1 MTDASIVDLPL
12 SIEVSVR
19 SALRRLLRVRRGMVG
34 TAMVLAVIL
43 ILLIGPFL
51 APYAPT
57 SIGAG
62 IPSSGPDAKHLLGTD
77 DLGRD
82 VLSRF
87 LSGGLGIVLIPTA
100 SVLLAFLVGGTVG
113 ALAGYLG
120 GRFDRLVT
128 AIIGVILPIPSLLIA
143 LLLIT
148 RFGSGVTSLIVVV
161 GLLFAP
167 RIARVARGAVQSI
180 RGFEYVVHAEMIG
193 QPTRRILRHELLPNV
208 AGPLLVE
215 FGIRLNFAVVFVA
228 ALNFLGLAAQPPS
241 STWGLM
247 IAEGRNLLPINPW
260 VSLAPALALAAM
272 VIGFNLLTDAIAE
285 VVGRE
290 LTR

>member
-1 MTDASIVDLPL
+1 MTAAPVAASSP
-12 SIEVSVR
+12 SVEDGAR
-19 SALRRLLRVRRGMVG
+19 STLRRLLRVRRGVVG
-34 TAMVLAVIL
+34 ATMVLAVTL
-43 ILLIGPFL
+43 VLVIGPLF

-57 SIGAG
+57 SIGTG
-62 IPSSGPDAKHLLGTD
+62 IPSSGPDVEHLLGTD

-87 LSGGLGIVLIPTA
+87 LSGGIGIVLIPTA
-100 SVLLAFLVGGTVG
+100 SVLLAFLIGGTAG
-113 ALAGYLG
+113 ATAGYVG
-120 GRFDRLVT
+120 GRFDRVVT
-128 AIIGVILPIPSLLIA
+128 AIIGILLPIPSLLIA
-143 LLLIT
+143 LLLVT

-260 VSLAPALALAAM
+260 VSLAPALALAVM

-285 VVGRE
+285 IIGRE
-290 LTR
+290 LVR